1 MTISN
6 ELWIV
11 IGAVF
16 AAVFLLSQAMIV
28 PVFGESRKTR
38 KRLRARL
45 GEIEREL
52 GQNSFASIL
61 REKYLRELSPL
72 ERTLESLPMM
82 AGITDMIE
90 QAGYTMLA
98 HRLALLSVGAGIIGA
113 AVAWTVTHSWPLAVL
128 ALVACGAAPFL
139 KVANARTKRILK
151 IEEQLPEAVDMMK
164 RALRAGHPFSGAVK
178 LVSEELEA
186 PLGKEFAT
194 TFADLNYGNDVRR
207 AMLGLL
213 QRIPS
218 VAVMALVTSV
228 LVQKE
233 TGGNLAEILG
243 QISAVVRGRFKLERK
258 IRTLSAEGRLSAWI
272 LALVPLVLFIVIS
285 LTTPDYLPTL
295 TKDEFGKK
303 LIVFG
308 AVSGVIGILWIR
320 KIIRIDV

>member
-1 MTISN
+1 MSN

-16 AAVFLLSQAMIV
+16 LAVFLLSQSMVV

-45 GEIEREL
+45 GDIEREL
-52 GQNSFASIL
+52 GASSFSSIL
-61 REKYLRELSPL
+61 REKYLHELAPW
-72 ERTLESLPMM
+72 ERALESLPWM

-90 QAGYTMLA
+90 QAGYSMLA
-98 HRLALLSVGAGIIGA
+98 HRLVLLAGGLAIGGGAAGWIFTHHVLVALVAA
-113 AVAWTVTHSWPLAVL
+113 AVAG
-128 ALVACGAAPFL
+128 ALPFL
-139 KVANARTKRILK
+139 KVSRARSQRILK
-151 IEEQLPEAVDMMK
+151 MEEQLPEAVDMMK
-164 RALRAGHPFSGAVK
+164 RALRAGHPFSGSIK

-213 QRIPS
+213 QRVPS
-218 VAVMALVTSV
+218 VPVMALVTSV

-243 QISAVVRGRFKLERK
+243 QISNVIRGRFRLERK

-272 LALVPLVLFIVIS
+272 LALVPIVLFGIIT

-295 TKDEFGKK
+295 TESDVGKK
-303 LIVFG
+303 LIAFG